1 MYLWCSGCNKA
12 NIDSRWNADKFKYGV
27 CPACGSS
34 AYRNA
39 VSWES
44 IYEVNG
50 YSLIP
55 IDGQTYSLSPTL
67 DI

>member
-1 MYLWCSGCNKA
+1 MYLWCSLCNKA
-12 NIDSRWNADKFKYGV
+12 NIEAKWNADKFRYGV
-27 CPACGSS
+27 CPACGCS

-39 VSWES
+39 VSWDT

-50 YSLIP
+50 YGPIP
-55 IDGQTYSLSPTL
+55 IHGQIYSLSPTL